1 MQFQRER
8 VALDVRLTGGATP
21 RAKVRGGV
29 DAAGGGMGRC
39 VMRLRSIVGR
49 TRMWSAESLDDWE
62 AAHRARID
70 KILAD
75 QGYAG

>member
-1 MQFQRER
+1 
-8 VALDVRLTGGATP
+8 
-21 RAKVRGGV
+21 
-29 DAAGGGMGRC
+29 
-39 VMRLRSIVGR
+39 MRLRSIVGR
-49 TRMWSAESLDDWE
+49 TRMWSAESLYDWE